1 MNEVTKIHLGRQAF
15 TISVEAHKA
24 LRQYLDAIEKQVKD
38 KDVLNEV
45 ELRMAELLAEHNVT
59 GDKVILPDD
68 VSFLKEQL
76 GEPKDFKEEGEAD
89 NEELVADQK
98 PAETKRLF
106 RDTDDAMIAGVASGL
121 AKYFGVD
128 VLIVRIL
135 FIVAT
140 FTGGWGILLYIAL
153 WILVPE
159 AKTSSERLQMVGKPV
174 TVDSLKEVVE
184 RADVKGA
191 ARRANNSLAGSIN
204 AIFKFFLKLIGVVF
218 IFSGLAT
225 LAGIFVSAVFLA
237 INGDRL
243 SHDSFF
249 PVGLREYLLIDA
261 SMVVAGITALFLLLF
276 GLAMFKRKWPV
287 RTWITGMLIGLL
299 FMGLSI
305 GVVLATDVAPRVRDR
320 YNANV
325 HTTVQQVQPFTGLDY
340 VGEDTMLRYAHSDT
354 YSVSLKYYGQPDLS
368 KIKITV
374 ENGRLKIDSS
384 EFDWTRNCDTYCIPP
399 TYNMII
405 TVSGPNPPSIDY
417 PDGKLIQEF
426 PDGPPL
432 RYDEL
437 RDYRL

>member
-76 GEPKDFKEEGEAD
+76 GEPKDFKEDEDEAD
-89 NEELVADQK
+89 KEEAIADDK
-98 PAETKRLF
+98 PADTKRLF
-106 RDTDDAMIAGVASGL
+106 RDTDDAMVAGVASGL
-121 AKYFGVD
+121 SKYFGVD

-135 FIVAT
+135 FIIAT

-159 AKTSSERLQMVGKPV
+159 AKTSSERLQMAGKPV

-184 RADVKGA
+184 RADVRGA
-191 ARRANNSLAGSIN
+191 ARRANNSLVGPIN
-204 AIFKFFLKLIGVVF
+204 TIFKFFLKLIGVVF

-243 SHDSFF
+243 SQDSFF
-249 PVGLREYLLIDA
+249 PVGLKEYLLIDA
-261 SMVVAGITALFLLLF
+261 GMVVAGITALFLVLF

-287 RTWITGMLIGLL
+287 RNWITGMLIGLL
-299 FMGLSI
+299 FIGLSI
-305 GVVLATDVAPRVRDR
+305 GAVLAADVAPRVRDR

-325 HTTVQQVQPFTGLDY
+325 HTTVQQVQPFTGVDY
-340 VGEDTMLRYAHSDT
+340 TGDNVLLRYQHSEA
-354 YSVSLKYYGQPDLS
+354 YSVSLKYYGRPDLS
-368 KIKITV
+368 KIKISV
-374 ENGRLKIDSS
+374 ENGRLKIDSH
-384 EFDWTRNCDTYCIPP
+384 EFDWTRSCNTYCIPP

-405 TVSGPNPPSIDY
+405 TVNGPNPPSIDY
-417 PDGKLIQEF
+417 PGGKLLQEF

-437 RDYRL
+437 RK